1 MSVDR
6 TPPYLQVVKAIQDRI
21 ISGDLNEGDGV
32 PSVRKIAEEWEISQA
47 TAMKALATLR
57 ASGLVESV
65 PGKGTVV
72 RAQATLHRTPHDRFS
87 RMLATGKIYA
97 PGEYATIV
105 SAELAPAPAHIA
117 DALGID
123 ENAPAIR
130 RHRITHNERG
140 PVSCSTS
147 WFHPDLAAVVPALLV
162 KERIQG
168 GTPSA
173 IEQATGRR
181 ARSVVDQFT
190 AAEATAEQAAELGV
204 AEGSPVVVGRNKLL
218 DVEGEVLEAGEYVA
232 PGGRWSLYESEFQA

>member
-1 MSVDR
+1 MTVDR

-21 ISGDLNEGDGV
+21 VSGDLAEGDEV
-32 PSVRKIAEEWEISQA
+32 PSIRKIAEEWGISQA

-57 ASGLVESV
+57 ASGLVESA
-65 PGKGTVV
+65 PGKGTIV

-97 PGEYATIV
+97 PGEYAKIV
-105 SAELAPAPAHIA
+105 SAGLAPAPAHIA
-117 DALGID
+117 DALGIA

-130 RHRITHNERG
+130 RHRVTHNERG

-181 ARSVVDQFT
+181 ARSVADQFT
-190 AAEATAEQAAELGV
+190 AAEATAEQATELGV
-204 AEGSPVVVGRNKLL
+204 AEGSPVIVGRNTLL
-218 DVEGEVLEAGEYVA
+218 DIEGEVIEAGEYVA

>member
-1 MSVDR
+1 MTVDR

-21 ISGDLNEGDGV
+21 VSGDLAEGDEV
-32 PSVRKIAEEWEISQA
+32 PSIRKIAEEWGISQA

-57 ASGLVESV
+57 ASGLVESAA
-65 PGKGTVV
+65 GKGTVV

-97 PGEYATIV
+97 PGEYAKIV
-105 SAELAPAPAHIA
+105 SAELAPAPSHIA
-117 DALGID
+117 DALGIP
-123 ENAPAIR
+123 ENATAIR
-130 RHRITHNERG
+130 RHRVTHNERG

-162 KERIQG
+162 TERIQG

-181 ARSVVDQFT
+181 ARSVADQFT

-204 AEGSPVVVGRNKLL
+204 AEGSPVVVGRNKLM
-218 DVEGEVLEAGEYVA
+218 DADGEVLEAGEYVA
-232 PGGRWSLYESEFQA
+232 PGGRWSLYESEFQS

>member
-21 ISGDLNEGDGV
+21 VSGDLAEGDEV
-32 PSVRKIAEEWEISQA
+32 PSIRKIAEEWEISQA

-57 ASGLVESV
+57 ASKLVESV

-72 RAQATLHRTPHDRFS
+72 RAQATLHRAPHDRFA

-97 PGEYATIV
+97 PGEYATIE

-117 DALGID
+117 DALGIT

-130 RHRITHNERG
+130 RHRVTHNERG
-140 PVSCSTS
+140 PISCSTS
-147 WFHPDLAAVVPALLV
+147 WFHPDLATVVPALLV

-173 IEQATGRR
+173 IEAATGRR
-181 ARSVVDQFT
+181 ARSVSDQFT
-190 AAEATAEQAAELGV
+190 AAAATAEQARELGI
-204 AEGSPVVVGRNKLL
+204 AEGSPVIVGRNTLM
-218 DVEGEVLEAGEYVA
+218 DGDGEVLEAGEYVA

>member
-1 MSVDR
+1 MAVDR

-21 ISGDLNEGDGV
+21 VSGDLAEGDEV
-32 PSVRKIAEEWEISQA
+32 PSIRKIAEEWEISQA
-47 TAMKALATLR
+47 TAMKALGTLR
-57 ASGLVESV
+57 ASGLVETV
-65 PGKGTVV
+65 PGKSTVV
-72 RAQATLHRTPHDRFS
+72 KAQATLHRTPHDRFA

-97 PGEYATIV
+97 PNEYATIV

-123 ENAPAIR
+123 ANSPAIR
-130 RHRITHNERG
+130 RHRVTNDERG
-140 PVSCSTS
+140 PVSISTS

-181 ARSVVDQFT
+181 ARSVTDQFT
-190 AAEATAEQAAELGV
+190 AAEATAEQAAELGI
-204 AEGSPVVVGRNKLL
+204 AEGSPVIVGRNTLH
-218 DVEGEVLEAGEYVA
+218 DSDGEVLEAGEYVA
-232 PGGRWSLYESEFQA
+232 PGGRWSLYETEFQA